1 MAIGITLNL
10 SNSSFPPL
18 PPTPPLPFWAPL
30 RPTTSLKEPAI
41 PLPQT
46 HSSPFPN
53 HYNTSFPRSF
63 FLHILSFSPK
73 RPHGRTQPVLQ
84 EDFTLMHLLKK
95 TAGGRAGDR
104 DQPAPST
111 RNLLGRVE
119 VVACSPYSITSL
131 EQGGF
136 KQQIL
141 WIKR

>member
-1 MAIGITLNL
+1 
-10 SNSSFPPL
+10 
-18 PPTPPLPFWAPL
+18 
-30 RPTTSLKEPAI
+30 
-41 PLPQT
+41 
-46 HSSPFPN
+46 
-53 HYNTSFPRSF
+53 
-63 FLHILSFSPK
+63 
-73 RPHGRTQPVLQ
+73 
-84 EDFTLMHLLKK
+84 MHLLKK

-119 VVACSPYSITSL
+119 VVACSSYSITRL